1 MAMPAVCLSFMVA
14 DIEARRLLT
23 RPFPKS
29 THSCLL
35 ADRHCL
41 SPGRRISFFADMKQ
55 QQLHTTVSMA
65 GINDEEED
73 ELLGLANPSAFDFIW
88 DGHDAMVFENFRCT
102 SRQIA
107 SHIRNI
113 VQREPAK
120 VSQLIAHFGEEVPGS
135 LSIPAMGARLLR
147 LTYLSSPLR
156 HLMEDEILGT
166 KTVVSLFVLC
176 LTLPNSHAQDF
187 RAEDILG
194 VVDASETEGSRLLVN
209 RKKRDNS
216 VSRVLRRKVPEGEDE
231 ISGDDKAA
239 RRLQEF
245 TVQELKV
252 RER

>member
-1 MAMPAVCLSFMVA
+1 
-14 DIEARRLLT
+14 
-23 RPFPKS
+23 
-29 THSCLL
+29 
-35 ADRHCL
+35 
-41 SPGRRISFFADMKQ
+41 MKQ

-166 KTVVSLFVLC
+166 KTV
-176 LTLPNSHAQDF
+176 DF

-245 TVQELKV
+245 TVQELKLLCKRHGV
-252 RER
+252 PSSGRKSELINRLTAVLDQGES